1 MCSYAYLS
9 LHWQLGKKC
18 YQVTS
23 LAFSPDSTKIAIG
36 QTDNIIYVYRIG
48 ENWGEKKVI
57 CNKIILQSAVTC
69 LAWPSTQPSFVFG
82 LADGKVRLAGAK
94 GSKSQTIYATD
105 SYVVSIAVSPS
116 GKGIISGHAD
126 GTIIRYFFED
136 EGSGLARGPLC
147 RHPCPPYALAWGS
160 STIMAA
166 GCDKRVLVYSTSGK
180 VVQQFDYS
188 REDDEK
194 EFMCAA
200 CGPSGQSFVLG
211 SFDRYG

>member
-1 MCSYAYLS
+1 LFFDSS
-9 LHWQLGKKC
+9 LHSIFLQ
-18 YQVTS
+18 
-23 LAFSPDSTKIAIG
+23 I
-36 QTDNIIYVYRIG
+36 R
-48 ENWGEKKVI
+48 GEKKVI

-166 GCDKRVLVYSTSGK
+166 GCDKRVLVYSTSGELQACHCVAHSASD
-180 VVQQFDYS
+180 VVYT
-188 REDDEK
+188 
-194 EFMCAA
+194 
-200 CGPSGQSFVLG
+200 VLVH
-211 SFDRYG
+211 RAQVLVIPRLLCL